1 MSVVVELLMVITNL
15 IGSVNKRKKRKSIS
29 EKLGRP
35 CYWNPYVHFSVVLLG
50 YILNLFTCLLQFRSN
65 YFKLPGLESNCV

>member
-29 EKLGRP
+29 EKLA
-35 CYWNPYVHFSVVLLG
+35 
-50 YILNLFTCLLQFRSN
+50 
-65 YFKLPGLESNCV
+65 GLAIGSLMLIS